1 MTEKEKMEIMADV
14 LDMDVADISPTM
26 KLSDVDAW
34 DSVAALAFIAMM
46 DEKFKKTMKGSELRT
61 FETVQDAL
69 NVMQ

>member
-1 MTEKEKMEIMADV
+1 MTEKEKLELMADV
-14 LDMDVADISPTM
+14 LDMDVVNISPSM
-26 KLSDVDAW
+26 KLSDIDAW